1 MEQRI
6 QINSKSKPGSLNTIL
21 WAGLVAGLLDGI
33 ASSIMLYIKLGLNPG
48 QVMQYVASALYG
60 PSAFAGG
67 TPMILIGTVLH
78 FMIAITIAAIYLYLY
93 PKVKMLRS
101 APVLSGLSLGLVTW
115 AFMNLIIVPFS
126 RTQPAPIEAGAAAIS
141 ITLHMILVGLPISLI
156 IKRHFDKQL

>member
-6 QINSKSKPGSLNTIL
+6 QINSKPKPGSLKTIT
-21 WAGLVAGLLDGI
+21 WAGLVAGLLDGTA
-33 ASSIMLYIKLGLNPG
+33 ASITLYIKHGLNPG

-67 TPMILIGTVLH
+67 IPMILIGTVLH
-78 FMIAITIAAIYLYLY
+78 FMISITIAAIYFYVY
-93 PKVKMLRS
+93 PKIKMLS
-101 APVLSGLSLGLVTW
+101 SSPVLSGLALGLVTW

-126 RTQPAPIEAGAAAIS
+126 KTQPAPIEAGAAAID